1 MFVQTRNRIEEL
13 LNPRFFKAL
22 CDANRLSILSSI
34 ACCREP
40 QSVSQLA
47 SCCPIDMSVVS
58 RHLAILRDA
67 DIVEATKKGK
77 EVFYSVQVGKVAK
90 MLRDLADALEA
101 CCPPEPQRQVEVE
114 LPVRDDAAPPGA

>member
-1 MFVQTRNRIEEL
+1 MSNRIEDL

-22 CDANRLSILSSI
+22 CDGTRLSILSRI
-34 ACCREP
+34 ACCEEP
-40 QSVSQLA
+40 KTVSQIA

-67 DIVEATKKGK
+67 EIVAASKKGK
-77 EVFYSVQVGKVAK
+77 EVFYSVQVGKVVK

-101 CCPPEPQRQVEVE
+101 CCPPETS
-114 LPVRDDAAPPGA
+114 LT

>member
-1 MFVQTRNRIEEL
+1 MSNRIEEL

-22 CDANRLSILSSI
+22 CDATRLSILTSI

-67 DIVEATKKGK
+67 EIVAATKKGK

-101 CCPPEPQRQVEVE
+101 CCPPETSCSVPAEE
-114 LPVRDDAAPPGA
+114 ASVRDDAAPPGA